1 MPRRIPALVIA
12 ALFMTP
18 TPARAFDHG
27 FPKDTERSRFFE
39 QLKRPDYYPH
49 SCCGEADAYE
59 ADIYQ
64 RNADGSYDVEI
75 TDGSEKT
82 YPDGTFRIGLKNGTK
97 VRVPSDQINPTT
109 ETQFNPTGHAWLFVS
124 ARRGYGSDANPD
136 AEPGMTYC
144 FAPLPEG
151 S

>member
-1 MPRRIPALVIA
+1 M
-12 ALFMTP
+12 P
-18 TPARAFDHG
+18 TPAVAFDHG
-27 FPKDTERSRFFE
+27 FPKDTERSKFFS
-39 QLKRPDYYPH
+39 QLKRQDFYPN

-64 RNADGSYDVEI
+64 RNPDGSYDVEI
-75 TDGSEKT
+75 TEGKEIEFPDHTTRPALPNGSQVHV
-82 YPDGTFRIGLKNGTK
+82 PANK
-97 VRVPSDQINPTT
+97 VNPPI

-124 ARRGYGSDANPD
+124 LVRPAGGDAV
-136 AEPGMTYC
+136 PGLVYC

>member
-1 MPRRIPALVIA
+1 MKPLPILAL
-12 ALFMTP
+12 ALLFP
-18 TPARAFDHG
+18 SPVYPFDHG
-27 FPKDTERSRFFE
+27 FPKDTARSQFFS
-39 QLKRPDYYPH
+39 QLKRPDYYPN

-64 RNADGSYDVEI
+64 RNPDGSYDVEI
-75 TDGSEKT
+75 TNGDVIH
-82 YPDGTFRIGLKNGTK
+82 YPDGAERIALPNGSL
-97 VRVPSDQINPTT
+97 VHVPSNKINPPV

-124 ARRGYGSDANPD
+124 TTRGMGGDAS
-136 AEPGMTYC
+136 PGMVYC